1 MWQLIAIV
9 LIAIIWFYLGAI
21 YLTVVAW
28 LNAVGH
34 LLQGHFTRAAAWF
47 CVGVGMLLWWNGT
60 ETIPHPWDVDAWL
73 KASAWVVG
81 FGALLTF
88 IRFCHRHR
96 HQQAAQT
103 DAPSLNINIHLGA
116 GWDMGDCEVHERR
129 GAGHNLV
136 RADRIGRRP
145 PLRRNI
151 GTKQGPRRISGPTI
165 IEE

>member
-60 ETIPHPWDVDAWL
+60 ETIPHPWDFDAWL

-81 FGALLTF
+81 LGALATF
-88 IRFCHRHR
+88 VRWRKK
-96 HQQAAQT
+96 QQAMQAIARQGSAMPAMPAWT
-103 DAPSLNINIHLGA
+103 PPFEATGNTAP
-116 GWDMGDCEVHERR
+116 
-129 GAGHNLV
+129 
-136 RADRIGRRP
+136 
-145 PLRRNI
+145 
-151 GTKQGPRRISGPTI
+151 I
-165 IEE
+165 IEVEYRRLPN

>member
-60 ETIPHPWDVDAWL
+60 ETIPHPWDFDAWL

-81 FGALLTF
+81 LGALATF
-88 IRFCHRHR
+88 ARFYNRHR
-96 HQQAAQT
+96 RAAQAVPPFEP
-103 DAPSLNINIHLGA
+103 APSEPAPMVLNINIELSPHA
-116 GWDMGDCEVHERR
+116 DRRAVHDALAALASALR
-129 GAGHNLV
+129 GA
-136 RADRIGRRP
+136 
-145 PLRRNI
+145 I
-151 GTKQGPRRISGPTI
+151 GTEQGPRRISGPTVN
-165 IEE
+165 

>member
-60 ETIPHPWDVDAWL
+60 ETIPHPWDFDAWL

-81 FGALLTF
+81 LGALATF
-88 IRFCHRHR
+88 VRWRKK
-96 HQQAAQT
+96 QQAMQAIARQGSAMPAMPAWT
-103 DAPSLNINIHLGA
+103 PPFEATGNTAPVI
-116 GWDMGDCEVHERR
+116 EVEYKRLP
-129 GAGHNLV
+129 N
-136 RADRIGRRP
+136 
-145 PLRRNI
+145 
-151 GTKQGPRRISGPTI
+151 
-165 IEE
+165 

>member
-60 ETIPHPWDVDAWL
+60 ETIPHPWDFDAWL

-81 FGALLTF
+81 LGALATF
-88 IRFCHRHR
+88 VRWRKK
-96 HQQAAQT
+96 QQAMQAIPT
-103 DAPSLNINIHLGA
+103 MPAWIPPKNLANETFSLDVKSEG
-116 GWDMGDCEVHERR
+116 
-129 GAGHNLV
+129 
-136 RADRIGRRP
+136 
-145 PLRRNI
+145 
-151 GTKQGPRRISGPTI
+151 
-165 IEE
+165 

>member
-47 CVGVGMLLWWNGT
+47 CVGVGMLLWWQGT
-60 ETIPHPWDVDAWL
+60 ETIPHPQDFDAWL
-73 KASAWVVG
+73 RTSAWVVG
-81 FGALLTF
+81 FAAFLTF

-103 DAPSLNINIHLGA
+103 DTPSLNISVKFSPT
-116 GWDMGDCEVHERR
+116 WDIGDCEVRDQRSPGEEFTTV
-129 GAGHNLV
+129 N
-136 RADRIGRRP
+136 RIGRRP
-145 PLRRNI
+145 PTRRNI
-151 GTKQGPRRISGPTI
+151 GTKRSPRITGPTI
-165 IEE
+165 IDQ

>member
-47 CVGVGMLLWWNGT
+47 AVGGGMLLWWQGT
-60 ETIPHPWDVDAWL
+60 ETIPHPQDFDAWL
-73 KASAWVVG
+73 RASAWIVG
-81 FGALLTF
+81 FGAFLTF
-88 IRFCHRHR
+88 IRFCHRQR

-103 DAPSLNINIHLGA
+103 DTPSLNINVHLSP
-116 GWDMGDCEVHERR
+116 GWDMGDCEVHER
-129 GAGHNLV
+129 GGPGCDLV
-136 RADRIGRRP
+136 AVNRIGRRR
-145 PLRRNI
+145 PLRRAI
-151 GTKQGPRRISGPTI
+151 GTKQGPRRIPGPTI
-165 IEE
+165 IDQ

>member
-60 ETIPHPWDVDAWL
+60 ETIPHPWDFDAWL

-81 FGALLTF
+81 LGALATF
-88 IRFCHRHR
+88 VRWRKK
-96 HQQAAQT
+96 QQAMQPIPTMPAWT
-103 DAPSLNINIHLGA
+103 MPPEATGNIAP
-116 GWDMGDCEVHERR
+116 
-129 GAGHNLV
+129 
-136 RADRIGRRP
+136 
-145 PLRRNI
+145 
-151 GTKQGPRRISGPTI
+151 I
-165 IEE
+165 IEVKYRRLSD

>member
-60 ETIPHPWDVDAWL
+60 ETIPHPWDFDAWL

-81 FGALLTF
+81 LGALATF
-88 IRFCHRHR
+88 ARFYNRHR
-96 HQQAAQT
+96 RATQT
-103 DAPSLNINIHLGA
+103 VPPFEPAPSEPAPMVLNINIELSPHA
-116 GWDMGDCEVHERR
+116 DRRAVHDALAALASALR
-129 GAGHNLV
+129 GA
-136 RADRIGRRP
+136 
-145 PLRRNI
+145 I
-151 GTKQGPRRISGPTI
+151 GTEQAPRRIPGRTI
-165 IEE
+165 IDHNA

>member
-60 ETIPHPWDVDAWL
+60 ETIPHPWDFDAWL

-81 FGALLTF
+81 LGALATF
-88 IRFCHRHR
+88 ARFYNRHR
-96 HQQAAQT
+96 RATQT
-103 DAPSLNINIHLGA
+103 VPPFEPAPSEPAPVVVNINI
-116 GWDMGDCEVHERR
+116 EVSPH
-129 GAGHNLV
+129 ADH
-136 RADRIGRRP
+136 RAVHDDLAALASA
-145 PLRRNI
+145 LRAI
-151 GTKQGPRRISGPTI
+151 GTEQGPRRIPGPTVI
-165 IEE
+165 N

>member
-34 LLQGHFTRAAAWF
+34 LLQGHFSRAAAWF

-60 ETIPHPWDVDAWL
+60 ETIPHPWDFDAWL

-81 FGALLTF
+81 LGALATF
-88 IRFCHRHR
+88 VRWRKK
-96 HQQAAQT
+96 QQAMQVIPT
-103 DAPSLNINIHLGA
+103 TMPTWTPPTAPANDNRLVTFSLHA
-116 GWDMGDCEVHERR
+116 KRE
-129 GAGHNLV
+129 
-136 RADRIGRRP
+136 
-145 PLRRNI
+145 
-151 GTKQGPRRISGPTI
+151 S
-165 IEE
+165 